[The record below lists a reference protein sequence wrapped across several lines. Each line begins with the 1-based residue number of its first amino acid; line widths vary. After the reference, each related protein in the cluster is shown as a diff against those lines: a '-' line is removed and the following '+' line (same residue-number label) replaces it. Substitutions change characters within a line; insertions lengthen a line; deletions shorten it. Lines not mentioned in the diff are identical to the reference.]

1 MPPQDPSQ
9 APSSSG
15 DPDAGSAVRGFVRTL
30 VSQALFE
37 HTARLEVTLGGGGAL
52 ETLLAVER
60 ALTWPPEGPSRELI
74 WATEAG
80 ALRLSAYDQ
89 AGRLLLK
96 RDYGGR
102 HG

>member
-1 MPPQDPSQ
+1 MNPADPTPPET
-9 APSSSG
+9 
-15 DPDAGSAVRGFVRTL
+15 PDAGGAVRGFVRAL
-30 VSQALFE
+30 VAQALFQ

-60 ALTWPPEGPSRELI
+60 ALTWPPEAPSRELI

-80 ALRLSAYDQ
+80 ALRLSAYDE

-96 RDYGGR
+96 RDYGDRRG
-102 HG
+102 

>member
-1 MPPQDPSQ
+1 MPTPDQIPE
-9 APSSSG
+9 PFTPE
-15 DPDAGSAVRGFVRTL
+15 DPDAGGAVRGFVRTL
-30 VSQALFE
+30 VSEALFE

-80 ALRLSAYDQ
+80 ALRLSAYDE

-96 RDYGGR
+96 CDYGR
-102 HG
+102 CHG